1 MSADPPVEE
10 LPPPMQC
17 VYCGRTAAWL
27 VAGTSVCRLHKRQHI
42 ALKRG

>member
-27 VAGTSVCRLHKRQHI
+27 VAGTSVCRIHPLTGDI
-42 ALKRG
+42 